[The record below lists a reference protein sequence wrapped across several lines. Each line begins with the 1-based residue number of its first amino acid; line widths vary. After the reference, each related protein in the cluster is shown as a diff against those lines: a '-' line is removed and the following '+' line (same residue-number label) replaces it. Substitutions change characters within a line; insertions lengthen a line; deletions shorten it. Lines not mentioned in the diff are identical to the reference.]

1 MRRVAAIVVGAGL
14 VLVVGCGTQNYEY
27 RLEHTLE
34 EMRYQRRLNENLNEP
49 ATKGKLEELQIYLRP
64 PKNMTGPAQTFQLAA
79 VEPGRF
85 DVESSFTEPEKQSLH
100 VLARVKRPKTP
111 AKKGAAQAE
120 PPPRG
125 DFNTEVVDLIKNVYG
140 AELATTDFKDDT
152 KGTNTFKYKLLD
164 LNAKNVQIYLY
175 GNKNSPH
182 EVALIFEY
190 PKAEHNSVNPKIGLC
205 LESFAVG
212 EKARRA
218 FAGGE
223 VEEGAGG
230 SGQRGSTAAHL
241 IGSGCI
247 LGPNSAEIGPAP
259 RGARLRVPAP
269 ALHRRATVS
278 AAAEPPLRRRP
289 PGSRKPALI
298 PRRARVVPREST
310 RLEGS

>member
-14 VLVVGCGTQNYEY
+14 VLVIGCGTQNYEY
-27 RLEHTLE
+27 RLDHTLE
-34 EMRYQRRLNENLNEP
+34 QMRYQKRLNENLNEP
-49 ATKGKLEELQIYLRP
+49 ATKGKLEELQIFVRP
-64 PKNMTGPAQTFQLAA
+64 PKNMTGPAQTFLLAA

-85 DVESSFTEPEKQSLH
+85 DVESSFIEPEKQSLH

-111 AKKGAAQAE
+111 AKKGVPQPE

-140 AELATTDFKDDT
+140 AELVVADFKDDT
-152 KGTNTFKYKLLD
+152 KGSDSFKNLFKYKLLD

-212 EKARRA
+212 DRAKKA

-223 VEEGAGG
+223 TEEVGREGAG
-230 SGQRGSTAAHL
+230 
-241 IGSGCI
+241 
-247 LGPNSAEIGPAP
+247 EEAP
-259 RGARLRVPAP
+259 
-269 ALHRRATVS
+269 
-278 AAAEPPLRRRP
+278 PP
-289 PGSRKPALI
+289 
-298 PRRARVVPREST
+298 VF
-310 RLEGS
+310 